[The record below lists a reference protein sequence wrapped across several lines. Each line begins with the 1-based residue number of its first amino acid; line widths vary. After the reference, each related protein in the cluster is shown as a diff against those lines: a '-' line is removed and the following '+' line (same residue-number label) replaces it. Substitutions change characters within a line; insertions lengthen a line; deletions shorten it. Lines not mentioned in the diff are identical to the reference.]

1 MENSIKSSAT
11 NLGLYLG
18 GGLAAIT
25 ILTYAAYLDL
35 LTKWWFGI
43 LMAIVIIAVG
53 IYSVAKSKGLQNG
66 IISFKEA
73 FGSYF
78 LTVIIGL
85 LISTVVT
92 YVLFNIID
100 PDAAETLKQKTIE
113 ASINMM
119 EGFRTPP
126 EVVAEAVDQ
135 MEKTDNFSLG
145 NIAKSMAIQIAFFGV
160 IGLIASLVM
169 KKTEE

>member
-18 GGLAAIT
+18 GALAVMT
-25 ILTYAAYLDL
+25 ILAYAAYLDL
-35 LTKWWFGI
+35 LTKWWYGI
-43 LMAIVIIAVG
+43 LMAIVIICVG
-53 IYSVAKSKGLQNG
+53 IYSIAKSKGLQNG

-78 LTVIIGL
+78 ITTILGV

-92 YVLFNIID
+92 YILFNIID
-100 PDAAETLKQKTIE
+100 PEAAETLKQKTIE
-113 ASINMM
+113 ATINMM
-119 EGFRTPP
+119 EGFGTPA
-126 EVVAEAVDQ
+126 EAVAEAVDQ
-135 MEKTDNFSLG
+135 MEKTDNFGLG

-169 KKTEE
+169 KKSEE